1 MTIRATTPD
10 ETDKI
15 AELMGYAPG
24 RSTRGIVFLAEES
37 ACAAVFF
44 DHWTAA
50 SAEAHV
56 YAPSLKHLFS
66 PNFLHAIFDYA
77 FNQAQRKMLV
87 TATPANQ
94 KGSLAVSGWLG
105 FYEIF
110 RIRDGWDT
118 GVDMVLKELRRE
130 DCRFIQQDVKSRA
143 PDA

>member
-1 MTIRATTPD
+1 
-10 ETDKI
+10 
-15 AELMGYAPG
+15 
-24 RSTRGIVFLAEES
+24 
-37 ACAAVFF
+37 
-44 DHWTAA
+44 
-50 SAEAHV
+50 
-56 YAPSLKHLFS
+56 
-66 PNFLHAIFDYA
+66 
-77 FNQAQRKMLV
+77 MLV